1 MLLSFKW
8 MVWCRI
14 ARNGAIIICRSK
26 IRSLQYCRRPVIL
39 AFEQFL
45 LGAAKACMLPLPD
58 IYILTHRQPVLKR
71 EDRLGKHPFAG
82 FGTVVEDIKGSGYTK
97 NQPILLGAF

>member
-1 MLLSFKW
+1 MLLSCKW
-8 MVWCRI
+8 VVCQTTHLQLNTKPLVWCRI

-45 LGAAKACMLPLPD
+45 LRATKACMLPLPD
-58 IYILTHRQPVLKR
+58 IYILTHRQP
-71 EDRLGKHPFAG
+71 
-82 FGTVVEDIKGSGYTK
+82 S
-97 NQPILLGAF
+97 